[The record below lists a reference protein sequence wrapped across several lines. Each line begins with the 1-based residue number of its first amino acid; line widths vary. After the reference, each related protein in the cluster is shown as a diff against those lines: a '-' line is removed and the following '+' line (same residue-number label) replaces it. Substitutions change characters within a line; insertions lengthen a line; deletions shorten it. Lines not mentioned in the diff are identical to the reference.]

1 MRSDW
6 GQTGES
12 KFRLCPKAG
21 RIGEESVNSSIT
33 DAIQMQMTFL
43 PVLLQRFNLIFR
55 PTLLLVLVIL
65 CPRLRTF
72 EENESSAVCVP
83 GR

>member
-55 PTLLLVLVIL
+55 PN
-65 CPRLRTF
+65 P
-72 EENESSAVCVP
+72 SSGA
-83 GR
+83 RYSLSSSTHF

>member
-55 PTLLLVLVIL
+55 P
-65 CPRLRTF
+65 
-72 EENESSAVCVP
+72 NSSP
-83 GR
+83 GARYSLSSSTHF